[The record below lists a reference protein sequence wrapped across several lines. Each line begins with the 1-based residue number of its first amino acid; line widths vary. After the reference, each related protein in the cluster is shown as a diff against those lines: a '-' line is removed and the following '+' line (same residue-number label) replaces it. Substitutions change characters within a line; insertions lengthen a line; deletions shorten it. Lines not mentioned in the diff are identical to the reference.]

1 MDRRGSI
8 PGWRGLRI
16 CGGTIRDYRSAFT
29 VLELMVCS
37 AVILLLLGLLLPAV
51 MSVRESARQMECN
64 NHLRQ
69 IGLAIQSYH
78 SQARR
83 LPAAWS
89 SPCRS
94 DRFVEAW
101 SSYILPQL
109 EQQTCAE
116 RLRSSAPEAWYR
128 SSERAAELRLPIFLC
143 PSDITEPFFALSYSD
158 VDDYGPQSSAASRS
172 IDFRSKPFNEA
183 TYLPSA
189 NYVGVYG
196 TVEADEFELAVRSE
210 GQTYGDGSIID
221 DTRVRLDDLQHGTAH
236 TLLVGERTMSKVP
249 STWWAV
255 DLDGDDA
262 GCRVAGSAITHPNCE
277 VCDECEF
284 SSRHPAGSTFLWGD
298 GHVTLINE
306 SIDTELYRG
315 AAKRG
320 Y

>member
-1 MDRRGSI
+1 MRGVI
-8 PGWRGLRI
+8 RG
-16 CGGTIRDYRSAFT
+16 CRSAFT
-29 VLELMVCS
+29 VLELMVT
-37 AVILLLLGLLLPAV
+37 AAAIFLLLGLLLPAV
-51 MSVRESARQMECN
+51 MSVRESARQMECS

-78 SQARR
+78 QQARR

-89 SPCRS
+89 SPSRS

-101 SSYILPQL
+101 SSSILPQL
-109 EQQTCAE
+109 EQQACAE
-116 RLRSSAPEAWYR
+116 RLRNSEPAAWYR
-128 SSERAAELRLPIFLC
+128 HAERVAELHLPIFLC

-158 VDDYGPQSSAASRS
+158 ERDHGRLLSADARAVAVGGA
-172 IDFRSKPFNEA
+172 PFSEA

-196 TVEADEFELAVRSE
+196 TVEADEFEMAVITV
-210 GQTYGDGSIID
+210 GQTYADGSIID
-221 DTRVRLDDLQHGTAH
+221 NTRVRLDDLQHGTAH
-236 TLLVGERTMSKVP
+236 TLLVGERTMAKVP

-284 SSRHPAGSTFLWGD
+284 SSRHPGGSMFLWGD

-315 AAKRG
+315 CS
-320 Y
+320 

>member
-1 MDRRGSI
+1 MVRDRLSG
-8 PGWRGLRI
+8 
-16 CGGTIRDYRSAFT
+16 FT
-29 VLELMVCS
+29 VLELMVS
-37 AVILLLLGLLLPAV
+37 VTIVALVLGLLLPAV
-51 MSVRESARQMECN
+51 MSVRESARQMECG

-101 SSYILPQL
+101 SAHILPQL
-109 EQQTCAE
+109 EQQACAE
-116 RLRSSAPEAWYR
+116 RLRTSEPEAWYR
-128 SSERAAELRLPIFLC
+128 NSDRVAELRLPIFLC
-143 PSDITEPFFALSYSD
+143 PSDITEPFFALTYVGEHD
-158 VDDYGPQSSAASRS
+158 EVLMQSATSPTRNLRS
-172 IDFRSKPFNEA
+172 ERSHEP

-196 TVEADEFELAVRSE
+196 TVEADDFEQAVIAA
-210 GQTYGDGSIID
+210 GQSYGDGSIVD

-236 TLLVGERTMSKVP
+236 TLIVGERTMAKVP

-262 GCRVAGSAITHPNCE
+262 GCRVAGSAITHPNCD

-284 SSRHPAGSTFLWGD
+284 SSRHPSGSTFLWGD

-306 SIDTELYRG
+306 SIDTQLYRS